1 MYTLNKYIIYIHW
14 NKVTVLFLRKRTI
27 LNSLI
32 YIFLRAMIRDDVYA
46 DEEEGFR
53 TVTATPADLQLRKPL
68 HLSNNENF
76 SPYT

>member
-1 MYTLNKYIIYIHW
+1 
-14 NKVTVLFLRKRTI
+14 
-27 LNSLI
+27 
-32 YIFLRAMIRDDVYA
+32 MITDDVYE

-76 SPYT
+76 SPYTYIIRIGSNLHTKVLKY